1 MQIETMFSGVHAY
14 SGINVSYFLYI
25 IFFFVSFFSGTIRPS
40 LEELSRQY
48 HSQKKKAPT
57 SLL

>member
-25 IFFFVSFFSGTIRPS
+25 IFFRFLFFGNDSTLVR
-40 LEELSRQY
+40 R
-48 HSQKKKAPT
+48 T
-57 SLL
+57 